1 MFLELII
8 QKKETSSP
16 ASNDQIKWKD
26 SSWPW
31 LGHMPL
37 CALDQSLWTKDWSTL
52 ITDSALQLITGRVLT
67 LTVPCEPLGV
77 RQTHSPSERGS
88 WAEKN
93 PNIFPLWYLYNL
105 QREIDIL
112 TNYCHVM
119 RWSIKCSRS
128 TGEHLFYETHSHT
141 PCNLFLMMPATVKQ
155 AFSSSPYNLLWP
167 PGDLHVLSF
176 WTQSLVC
183 PTPFSQVTSAFV
195 FFPLLNISAPFL
207 FDVKSSSRGVITS
220 KFFLVP

>member
-1 MFLELII
+1 MALAG
-8 QKKETSSP
+8 P
-16 ASNDQIKWKD
+16 HA
-26 SSWPW
+26 
-31 LGHMPL
+31 PL
-37 CALDQSLWTKDWSTL
+37 CLGPISLDKGLEHTDHGLSPTAHHRQGIDIDCPMWTTRSEADTL
-52 ITDSALQLITGRVLT
+52 PQWKRELGR
-67 LTVPCEPLGV
+67 
-77 RQTHSPSERGS
+77 
-88 WAEKN
+88 KN